1 MNGSPDCGYTY
12 HSSSAGQP
20 AQAYSVTAAV
30 HWTITWSG
38 AGQGGNFPDITTQ
51 ATVGFRVAES
61 QAINTG

>member
-1 MNGSPDCGYTY
+1 MNASPDCGYTY

-20 AQAYSVTAAV
+20 GQAYSVTAIV

-38 AGQGGNFPDITTQ
+38 AGQGGTFPDITTQ